1 MAWQL
6 SHTSE
11 AIAHASDQI
20 NALPTR
26 VLAECLAEWQTVDTD
41 DENDPDRLESL
52 TSHYATLPHD
62 TLADAVESR
71 ALDPD
76 HATTDTGGFVLWACP
91 HGCGPHTVTFDPL
104 TDDE

>member
-26 VLAECLAEWQTVDTD
+26 VLAECLAEWETVDTD
-41 DENDPDRLESL
+41 DE
-52 TSHYATLPHD
+52 
-62 TLADAVESR
+62 
-71 ALDPD
+71 
-76 HATTDTGGFVLWACP
+76 
-91 HGCGPHTVTFDPL
+91 
-104 TDDE
+104 